1 MIKSQDD
8 LNQDDG
14 VGRTM
19 TLLKAIEQ
27 LEKTELE
34 LEKVKKQL
42 KIAIKAINK
51 GLTSNYILQADVRE
65 DMDLYTPLYDKS
77 PEKKEFERQE
87 RALSKALEQI
97 KELDK

>member
-1 MIKSQDD
+1 LIKSQDD

-27 LEKTELE
+27 LEKTEVE
-34 LEKVKKQL
+34 LEKVEKQL
-42 KIAIKAINK
+42 KIA
-51 GLTSNYILQADVRE
+51 VE
-65 DMDLYTPLYDKS
+65 
-77 PEKKEFERQE
+77 
-87 RALSKALEQI
+87 ALEDIGFCKTSIYQNSPFKLVSWAIDAISKI

>member
-27 LEKTELE
+27 LEKTEVE
-34 LEKVKKQL
+34 LEKVEKQL
-42 KIAIKAINK
+42 KIAVETITALAIVGK
-51 GLTSNYILQADVRE
+51 YSIAIEALQ
-65 DMDLYTPLYDKS
+65 
-77 PEKKEFERQE
+77 
-87 RALSKALEQI
+87 QI

>member
-27 LEKTELE
+27 LEKTEVE
-34 LEKVKKQL
+34 LEKVEKQL
-42 KIAIKAINK
+42 KIAIECLSLINA
-51 GLTSNYILQADVRE
+51 TCDTCN
-65 DMDLYTPLYDKS
+65 
-77 PEKKEFERQE
+77 F
-87 RALSKALEQI
+87 RASHALHQI
-97 KELDK
+97 EELDK